1 MEPDMKKQSATT
13 DDAVRPAHYRG
24 DLVMRIIETFDL
36 DFCLGNVIKYLL
48 RHKSKA
54 GLEDLKK
61 ARWYLDRAIER
72 GEGKHTEGVK

>member
-1 MEPDMKKQSATT
+1 MSKKRPPTATN
-13 DDAVRPAHYRG
+13 DPVRPAHYRG

-48 RHKSKA
+48 RHRSKA

-72 GEGKHTEGVK
+72 GEGQHTEGVK

>member
-1 MEPDMKKQSATT
+1 MTKKQASAK
-13 DDAVRPAHYRG
+13 DASDPVRPEHYRG
-24 DLVMRIIETFDL
+24 DLVMRIIETFEL

-61 ARWYLDRAIER
+61 AQWYLARAIER
-72 GEGKHTEGVK
+72 SEGQHTKGVQ

>member
-1 MEPDMKKQSATT
+1 MKETPTEP
-13 DDAVRPAHYRG
+13 VRPAHYRG
-24 DLVMRIIETFDL
+24 DLVMRIIETFEL

-72 GEGKHTEGVK
+72 AEGQHTEGVK

>member
-1 MEPDMKKQSATT
+1 MGKKPPATAIAPDP
-13 DDAVRPAHYRG
+13 VRPAHYRG

-36 DFCLGNVIKYLL
+36 DFSLGNVIKYLL
-48 RHKSKA
+48 RHKNKA

-72 GEGKHTEGVK
+72 REGMHTEGVQ